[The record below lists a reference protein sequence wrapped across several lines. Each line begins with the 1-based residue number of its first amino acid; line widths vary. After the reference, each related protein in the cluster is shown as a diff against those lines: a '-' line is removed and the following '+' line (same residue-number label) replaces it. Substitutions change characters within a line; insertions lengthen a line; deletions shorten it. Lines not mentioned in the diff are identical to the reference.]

1 MYRNKKSGLLGI
13 IITIVVLI
21 LIVIFSNKEANTSFF
36 ENVANKLVMPIQN
49 GLTYVKNKVS
59 GNSSF
64 FTDISNLKTE
74 NKELQE
80 KNSKLE
86 QSLRELENIKTEN
99 ETLKEYLGLTEKYG
113 EYKTIPGYVINK
125 EINNYSKTLIINI
138 GKQDGIEEN
147 MTVIADEGLVGH
159 VISVT
164 DNTAK
169 IRTIVDTSSS
179 ISCLMS
185 SSKDSIVCKGTLDS
199 NTEIKAMYIPTDA
212 NLVQGDSV
220 DTSGLGGIYPKGI
233 HVGTI
238 KKIVTTKNMTD
249 RYALVETAVDFNKL
263 NTVLV
268 VKNNYRGENIEKST
282 YKFSINTNRLCNIF
296 SPSKFF

>member
-1 MYRNKKSGLLGI
+1 MHKNKRSGLFGI
-13 IITIVVLI
+13 IITIVILV
-21 LIVIFSNKEANTSFF
+21 LIVIFSNREANTSFF
-36 ENVANKLVMPIQN
+36 ENIANKLVMPMQN
-49 GLTYVKNKVS
+49 GLTYLKNKIS
-59 GNSSF
+59 GNSTF
-64 FTDISNLKTE
+64 FTDINNLKNE
-74 NKELQE
+74 NKELKDE
-80 KNSKLE
+80 NSRLE

-113 EYKTIPGYVINK
+113 EYKTVPAYIINK
-125 EINNYSKTLIINI
+125 DISNYSKTIVINI
-138 GKQDGIEEN
+138 GKNDGIEEK

-169 IRTIVDTSSS
+169 VRTIIDTSSS

-185 SSKDSIVCKGTLDS
+185 TNKDSIVCKGTLDS
-199 NTEIKAMYIPTDA
+199 NSELKAMYIPTDA

-220 DTSGLGGIYPKGI
+220 ETSGLGGIYPKGI

-238 KKIVTTKNMTD
+238 KKIVNTKNITD
-249 RYALVETAVDFNKL
+249 RYALVETAVDFSKL

-268 VKNNYRGENIEKST
+268 IKSH
-282 YKFSINTNRLCNIF
+282 
-296 SPSKFF
+296 

>member
-99 ETLKEYLGLTEKYG
+99 ETLK
-113 EYKTIPGYVINK
+113 
-125 EINNYSKTLIINI
+125 
-138 GKQDGIEEN
+138 
-147 MTVIADEGLVGH
+147 
-159 VISVT
+159 
-164 DNTAK
+164 
-169 IRTIVDTSSS
+169 
-179 ISCLMS
+179 
-185 SSKDSIVCKGTLDS
+185 
-199 NTEIKAMYIPTDA
+199 
-212 NLVQGDSV
+212 
-220 DTSGLGGIYPKGI
+220 
-233 HVGTI
+233 
-238 KKIVTTKNMTD
+238 
-249 RYALVETAVDFNKL
+249 
-263 NTVLV
+263 
-268 VKNNYRGENIEKST
+268 
-282 YKFSINTNRLCNIF
+282 
-296 SPSKFF
+296 

>member
-36 ENVANKLVMPIQN
+36 ENFANKLVMPIQN

-113 EYKTIPGYVINK
+113 EYKTIPVYVINK

-233 HVGTI
+233 HVGII

-268 VKNNYRGENIEKST
+268 VKNN
-282 YKFSINTNRLCNIF
+282 
-296 SPSKFF
+296 